1 MHPRPGFR
9 LRRRAALWVA
19 AAIAI
24 AGAVAVQTSALASP
38 SGPAGPSAVAAAATR
53 QQASRSAAG
62 RPVSV
67 LTPVES
73 CAQLGTLDL
82 TGLSGAPTQIDSA
95 ATATAPAGWGYC
107 EVTGTIAPQDQF
119 EIQLPLTTY
128 TQRYLQTGCGGL
140 CGTLSVSAPASYNC
154 VPLNN
159 GEFAEASDDEGHTS
173 GGGTFGANPEL
184 RADFGY
190 ITEHEL
196 AVVAKT
202 LIADFY
208 GSAPSYSYY
217 DGCSQGGHEGLTE
230 AQRYPGDFNGII
242 AGAPASITQEL
253 NTFYQPWLANVDWT
267 SSGQPILT
275 ADQLPLLH
283 NAVLA
288 ACDGND
294 GLVDGQIDDP
304 RNCNFNPATLQCPGA
319 AEATCLTAAQVAVV
333 EKIYSGPVDPR
344 GQRLYPG
351 GEPYGSELA
360 WAGWMIP
367 VPGQT
372 YASTISAII
381 GSSWLKWLAFD
392 DVRPGSQTSALQ
404 HAVFTQAEF
413 QKVRRLAG
421 LYDADNPDLSAFRAD
436 GGKLII
442 WQGWADQAISPYGT
456 IDYYTAMTKEMGGL
470 DATQQFARLF
480 MLPGVNH
487 CGGGQAPN
495 QINMVDPMLAWVE
508 QGTAPA
514 SVIATELSATSPA
527 TVVRTRP
534 VYPYPEVAR
543 YNGTGSID
551 DAANFHGVSP
561 ATPQRTTT
569 WLGSF
574 PSAPALW
581 CAYRGTDYVCTTR
594 RPAD

>member
-1 MHPRPGFR
+1 MHSPHPRRPGLR
-9 LRRRAALWVA
+9 LRIWLAVVAVIA
-19 AAIAI
+19 AAGAI
-24 AGAVAVQTSALASP
+24 AAQTNASASP
-38 SGPAGPSAVAAAATR
+38 SRPAQAAAPAAAATAR
-53 QQASRSAAG
+53 TLVN
-62 RPVSV
+62 RPVGV
-67 LTPVES
+67 LTPVQT
-73 CAQLGTLDL
+73 CAQLASLDL
-82 TGLSGAPTQIDSA
+82 TGLPGAPTQIDSA
-95 ATATAPAGWGYC
+95 TTATAAAGWGYC
-107 EVTGTIAPQDQF
+107 NVTGTIAPQDQF
-119 EIQLPLTTY
+119 DLQLPLTTY

-140 CGTLSVSAPASYNC
+140 CGTLSISAPASFNC
-154 VPLNN
+154 LPVNN
-159 GEFAEASDDEGHTS
+159 GAFAEASDDEGHTS

-202 LIADFY
+202 LIKDFY

-217 DGCSQGGHEGLTE
+217 DGCSQGGHEALLE
-230 AQRYPGDFNGII
+230 AQRYPQDFNGII
-242 AGAPASITQEL
+242 AGAPAMITQEL

-267 SSGQPILT
+267 PSGQPILT

-304 RNCNFNPATLQCPGA
+304 RNCDFNPATLQCAGA
-319 AEATCLTAAQVAVV
+319 AAPTCLTAAQVAVV
-333 EKIYSGPVDPR
+333 KKIYSGPVDPQ

-351 GEPYGSELA
+351 GEPFGSELA

-367 VPGQT
+367 EPGQT
-372 YASTISAII
+372 FASTIAASI
-381 GSSWLKWLAFD
+381 GGQWLKWLAFD
-392 DVRPGSQTSALQ
+392 GVLPGSQTADLQ

-413 QKVRRLAG
+413 DKVRRLAG
-421 LYDADNPDLSAFRAD
+421 LYDADDPNLAAFRAA

-442 WQGWADQAISPYGT
+442 WQGWADQAISPFGT
-456 IDYYTAMTKEMGGL
+456 IDYYTAMTKAMGGL
-470 DATQQFARLF
+470 AATQRFARLF

-495 QINMVDPMLAWVE
+495 QIDMVDPMLDWVE
-508 QGTAPA
+508 HGVAPA
-514 SVIATELSATSPA
+514 SVVATETSTTSPA

-543 YNGTGSID
+543 YNGTGSINV
-551 DAANFHGVSP
+551 AANFHGVIP
-561 ATPQRTTT
+561 TTAQRTTA
-569 WLGSF
+569 WLGTF
-574 PSAPALW
+574 PSAPLLW
-581 CAYRGTDYVCTTR
+581 CSYRGTDYVCETR
-594 RPAD
+594 RQPV